1 MTLIFRKF
9 AITGMKNKVT
19 IISLLVLI
27 GLFFSTCD
35 YVKYQP
41 APRIPFTFKPG
52 VVYRKVLVEDYTGHK
67 CGNCP
72 RAAEALATMEAS
84 KIDGFQIVPI
94 AIHAG
99 SYANVNPPTFPTNLT
114 SAAGTAWDAQF
125 NISLGAGNPNGLV
138 NRVDETKSNFVKG
151 YTLWGPTSGGMD
163 TTPANFQITIANLYD
178 TSTKKLTTTVTSKAL
193 KALSGTFNITVVLTE
208 DSIIAEQEDY
218 SLPVGQQIIHNYVFN
233 HVLRGAINST
243 WGDQVFN
250 GNISNSQSVTKTYF
264 NFSLASYKAKNC
276 HVIAFIYD
284 ANSASTTYY
293 EVMQVESQVV
303 N

>member
-1 MTLIFRKF
+1 MKKKITLF
-9 AITGMKNKVT
+9 
-19 IISLLVLI
+19 SLLVAI

-72 RAAEALATMEAS
+72 RAAEALAALEAS
-84 KIDGFQIVPI
+84 TFDGFQIVPI
-94 AIHAG
+94 AVHAG
-99 SYANVNPPTFPTNLT
+99 SYANVNPPTFPTNFT
-114 SAAGTAWDAQF
+114 SAAGTAWDTQF
-125 NISLGAGNPNGLV
+125 NISLGAGNPNGMV
-138 NRVDETKSNFVKG
+138 NRVDYGKSNFIKA
-151 YTLWGPTSGGMD
+151 YSTWGPTSSAMD
-163 TTPANFQITIANLYD
+163 TTPAKFQITISNLYD
-178 TSTKKLTTTVTSKAL
+178 TASKKLTTTVTSKAL
-193 KALSGTFNITVVLTE
+193 KSLSGTFNLTVVLTE

-218 SLPVGQQIIHNYVFN
+218 SLPVGHQIISNYVFN

-243 WGDQVFN
+243 WGDPVYS
-250 GNISNSQSVTKTYF
+250 GNISNGQTVTKTYF

-284 ANSASTTYY
+284 ANSSSPTYY
-293 EVMQVESQVV
+293 EVMQVETQAA